1 MQIREMRYS
10 VNVIVTKAVDY
21 IKELYR
27 NSKVAICKTR
37 VWYITAVTYL
47 RPNIAGLLCYS
58 LGWISGIILLII
70 KREDSFVRFHA
81 RQSIVTFGILTV
93 PIIVLSLVKIAND
106 TLYWFL
112 VVLYWIV
119 IALTLFLWFFLMFK
133 AYKGQ
138 TYKLQLADNIAIKL
152 FTAKDRN
159 VITNGKVEFSVKMEG
174 RSATV
179 VGLTKRETGILQ
191 DFDSSRVTFSETVNS
206 IIILCESRDPYT
218 ASHQKRVARLS
229 CAIAT
234 EVGLSEDQIEGIR
247 IIGLIHDIG
256 KVAVPSEI
264 LSKPG
269 KLGNHELG
277 IIQTHPQVAHD
288 ILKGV
293 NFPWPVAQAILQHHE
308 KLNGSG
314 YPNGL
319 SGEDISL
326 EARILAVADVVEAMS
341 SHRPYRPA
349 LGIDKALEEISQ
361 NRGRLYDAD
370 VVDACLIVFKN
381 KGFKFE

>member
-1 MQIREMRYS
+1 
-10 VNVIVTKAVDY
+10 
-21 IKELYR
+21 
-27 NSKVAICKTR
+27 
-37 VWYITAVTYL
+37 
-47 RPNIAGLLCYS
+47 
-58 LGWISGIILLII
+58 
-70 KREDSFVRFHA
+70 
-81 RQSIVTFGILTV
+81 
-93 PIIVLSLVKIAND
+93 
-106 TLYWFL
+106 
-112 VVLYWIV
+112 
-119 IALTLFLWFFLMFK
+119 MFK

-326 EARILAVADVVEAMS
+326 EARILAVADVAEPMTT
-341 SHRPYRPA
+341 HRPYRPA

>member
-1 MQIREMRYS
+1 

-319 SGEDISL
+319 SGEDIS
-326 EARILAVADVVEAMS
+326 
-341 SHRPYRPA
+341 
-349 LGIDKALEEISQ
+349 
-361 NRGRLYDAD
+361 
-370 VVDACLIVFKN
+370 
-381 KGFKFE
+381 

>member
-1 MQIREMRYS
+1 MRYS